1 MGKHECVEDIREQAE
16 STLVPAGE
24 APPTVPSM
32 IERAGEPTKIAM
44 AAIEALKI
52 EAPTSTT
59 PRIALSGIA
68 SIPRFTPPPPE
79 EFKARDQVRD
89 QDGRDAS
96 SQSRRSDQPPAR
108 RPTPSRGDGSAR
120 LP

>member
-68 SIPRFTPPPPE
+68 SIPRFTAAPAPKSSSPTS
-79 EFKARDQVRD
+79 
-89 QDGRDAS
+89 GRTNAS
-96 SQSRRSDQPPAR
+96 RPSRSQIGSRASL
-108 RPTPSRGDGSAR
+108 PTPSRGGGSAR